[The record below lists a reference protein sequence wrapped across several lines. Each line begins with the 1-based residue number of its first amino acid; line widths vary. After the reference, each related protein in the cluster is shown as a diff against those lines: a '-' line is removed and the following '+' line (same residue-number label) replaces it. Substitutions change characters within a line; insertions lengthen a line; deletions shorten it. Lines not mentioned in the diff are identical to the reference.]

1 MITITINT
9 ANDAFQDDPWGEVA
23 SILESIATNM
33 RDDQDLTT
41 GRIWHDA
48 LRGKG
53 REKIWDSNGNTCGS
67 ITMGDE

>member
-33 RDDQDLTT
+33 RDDQDLT
-41 GRIWHDA
+41 
-48 LRGKG
+48 